1 MLLIPLVSID
11 LGSVLLG
18 QAMTDQTATL
28 EVPLG
33 PALTEQQA
41 REIFRQ
47 GEEAVV
53 FALLTLAQKLVD
65 PQPAPPPVVT
75 PATPSAMVPPYL
87 KPKADGRRKRPG
99 RKGGHP
105 GSRRPTPEPNRRA
118 DHRLESCPDCQGPLT
133 RTNQT
138 RTRLTEDI
146 PEAITPVVTEHTIHR
161 DWCPRCQKAVEPVVT
176 EALPG
181 ATLGNRTLVL
191 SAWLHYGLGNTL
203 AQIVAVFN
211 HHLTLKVTP
220 GGLIQMW
227 YRLQAILFAWY
238 LEIQTEALGSAV
250 LHADETGWRVNGKT
264 HWLWCFTTT
273 DLTYFMI
280 DRSRGG
286 PALAEFFKNEFD
298 GTLVTDFWGAYNA
311 VVCARRQTCLVH
323 LLRELKTVD
332 NYGRPGPN
340 WPGFAKKL
348 RCLLGDAI
356 RLKKRDDVP
365 AEVYASR
372 RARLTVRLDE
382 LIATEWEDKDAK
394 RLIKRLRRHRNDLLT
409 FLDEA
414 DVPFDNNHA
423 ERAIRP
429 AVMIRKNSF
438 GNRSDR
444 GADTQAVLMSV
455 YRTLQQRGHAPLKT
469 VVDALT
475 AYLKTGKLPPLP
487 AKLTAVG

>member
-1 MLLIPLVSID
+1 MMD
-11 LGSVLLG
+11 
-18 QAMTDQTATL
+18 QALATP
-28 EVPLG
+28 VTLG

-41 REIFRQ
+41 RDIYRQ

-53 FALLTLAQKLVD
+53 FALLTLAQKAAE
-65 PQPAPPPVVT
+65 PQKPSIVSPT
-75 PATPSAMVPPYL
+75 TPSAMIPVYL
-87 KPKADGRRKRPG
+87 KPKADGRSKRPG
-99 RKGGHP
+99 RKVGHL
-105 GSRRPTPEPNRRA
+105 GSRRPRPEIINA
-118 DHRLESCPDCQGPLT
+118 HVDHRLPVCPDCHGPLT

-138 RTRLTEDI
+138 RTRITEDI
-146 PEAITPVVTEHTIHR
+146 PEAITPIVTEHTIHR
-161 DWCPRCQKAVEPVVT
+161 DWCQHCQKAVEPIVT

-203 AQIVAVFN
+203 SQIVAIFN
-211 HHLTLKVTP
+211 HHLSHKVTP
-220 GGLIQMW
+220 SGLIQMW
-227 YRLQAILFAWY
+227 YRLQAILYAWY
-238 LEIQTEALGSAV
+238 LEIQTQARDSAV
-250 LHADETGWRVNGKT
+250 LHGDETGWRVNGKT

-280 DRSRGG
+280 DRSRGS
-286 PALAEFFKNEFD
+286 PALAEFFKDEFA

-323 LLRELKTVD
+323 LLRDLKTVD
-332 NYGRPGPN
+332 KYGRPGPH
-340 WPGFAKKL
+340 WPAFAKKL
-348 RCLLGDAI
+348 RRFLGDAI
-356 RLKKRDDVP
+356 RLKKREDVP
-365 AEVYASR
+365 TEEYRSR
-372 RARLTVRLDE
+372 RMRLTVRLDE
-382 LIATEWEDKDAK
+382 LIATAWEDKDAK

-409 FLDEA
+409 FLDEQ

-429 AVMIRKNSF
+429 AVMIRKNSY

-469 VVDALT
+469 VVDAVAT
-475 AYLKTGKLPPLP
+475 YIATGTLPPLP
-487 AKLTAVG
+487 AKVTATG

>member
-1 MLLIPLVSID
+1 
-11 LGSVLLG
+11 
-18 QAMTDQTATL
+18 MTVTTATFPTL
-28 EVPLG
+28 VPLG
-33 PALTEQQA
+33 PALSEAQA

-53 FALLTLAQKLVD
+53 FALLSLAQQLAE
-65 PQPAPPPVVT
+65 QPTTSPSVVT
-75 PATPSAMVPPYL
+75 PTTPSAMIPPYL
-87 KPKADGRRKRPG
+87 KPKDNGRRKRPG
-99 RKGGHP
+99 RTHGHP
-105 GSRRPTPEPNRRA
+105 GSRRPTPEVIDRHA
-118 DHRLESCPDCQGPLT
+118 DHRLESCPDCHGPLT

-138 RTRLTEDI
+138 RTRITEDI
-146 PEAITPVVTEHTIHR
+146 PEQIKPVVTEHTIHR
-161 DWCPRCQKAVEPVVT
+161 DWCPHCQKAVEPVVT
-176 EALPG
+176 DALPG

-203 AQIVAVFN
+203 SQIVAVFN

-238 LEIQTEALGSAV
+238 LEIQAQALDSAV

-280 DRSRGG
+280 DRSRGS
-286 PALAEFFKNEFD
+286 PALRQFFKDEFA

-311 VVCARRQTCLVH
+311 VACAKKQKCLVH

-332 NYGRPGPN
+332 KYGRPGPN
-340 WPGFAKKL
+340 WPAFAKKL
-348 RCLLGDAI
+348 RRLLGDAI
-356 RLKKRDDVP
+356 RLKKREEVP
-365 AEVYASR
+365 AEEYASR
-372 RARLTVRLDE
+372 GARLTVRLDE
-382 LIATEWEDKDAK
+382 LIATDWEDKDAK
-394 RLIKRLRRHRNDLLT
+394 RLIKRLRRHRDELLT
-409 FLDEA
+409 FLDEPQ
-414 DVPFDNNHA
+414 VPFDNNHG
-423 ERAIRP
+423 ERGIRP

-469 VVDALT
+469 VVEALT
-475 AYLKTGKLPPLP
+475 TYLKTGKLPPLP
-487 AKLTAVG
+487 VKVTTVG

>member
-1 MLLIPLVSID
+1 MT
-11 LGSVLLG
+11 
-18 QAMTDQTATL
+18 MTDQAATL
-28 EVPLG
+28 EAPLG

-41 REIFRQ
+41 REIYRQ

-53 FALLTLAQKLVD
+53 FALLSLAQRVAQS
-65 PQPAPPPVVT
+65 QPSTTPVVAPT
-75 PATPSAMVPPYL
+75 TPSAMIPPYL
-87 KPKADGRRKRPG
+87 KPGADARRKRPG
-99 RKGGHP
+99 RKVGHP

-118 DHRLESCPDCQGPLT
+118 DHRLEACPDCHGPLT

-138 RTRLTEDI
+138 RTRITEDI
-146 PEAITPVVTEHTIHR
+146 PESITPVVTEHTIHR
-161 DWCPRCQKAVEPVVT
+161 DWCPYCQKAVEPVVT
-176 EALPG
+176 DALPG

-203 AQIVAVFN
+203 SQIVAVFN
-211 HHLTLKVTP
+211 HHLMFKVTP

-238 LEIQTEALGSAV
+238 LEIQAQALDSAV

-264 HWLWCFTTT
+264 YWLWCFTTT

-280 DRSRGG
+280 DRSRGS
-286 PALAEFFKNEFD
+286 PALMQFFKDEFA

-311 VVCARRQTCLVH
+311 VVCARKQKCLVH
-323 LLRELKTVD
+323 LLRELKTVEK
-332 NYGRPGPN
+332 YGRPGPN
-340 WPGFAKKL
+340 WPAFAKKL
-348 RCLLGDAI
+348 RRLLGDAI
-356 RLKKRDDVP
+356 RLKKREGVA
-365 AEVYASR
+365 AEGDASR
-372 RARLTVRLDE
+372 RARLTARLDE
-382 LIATEWEDKDAK
+382 LIATGSEDKDAK
-394 RLIKRLRRHRNDLLT
+394 RLIKRLRRHRDELLT
-409 FLDEA
+409 FLDEPE
-414 DVPFDNNHA
+414 VPFDHNHG
-423 ERAIRP
+423 ERGIRP

-475 AYLKTGKLPPLP
+475 TYLKTGKLPPLP
-487 AKLTAVG
+487 AKIAANG